1 MKRPTFGENDLPWTV
16 RQFQSPSSFSALP
29 VPRFPSKTQCDYIQD
44 LKRTLVE
51 SSGIQPGIYS
61 SLDSSLFDGV
71 DAVYAGLKSKLLEEL
86 TGVDVL
92 DLCIRLYKR
101 HEELL
106 GLILKSQHNLAALR
120 KFGDSRGSP
129 MEIQILWESLSPY
142 TESIRWLIEI
152 AVKHCD
158 SPGKNAKES
167 RLDLLIELARSIVE
181 WDMIWEIISHKVI
194 PHEVIVDNDFFAK
207 AQPTPKADK
216 AWQAYRRALM
226 PGMAESERD
235 QFELFQSP
243 RNEMSLEDIMDR
255 TGLKELDEPLMQ
267 ERGYNMN
274 DLVKFFLGLT
284 DSFGEREYFR
294 SPRQSNVVSFLSGK
308 WKLDPQRLERL
319 FLDYG
324 LSGQTLV
331 DVDSSKMLPVEN
343 ARRDSRL
350 LRRPVVLV
358 ERRGI
363 KYCLYGVETQSLG
376 FKMVLAR
383 IMSGRIDFI
392 KENPGGTLKKAIG
405 TLQEKSGLPFEH
417 DIANRCT
424 ELGFYS
430 RHRKETI
437 WGRRLPPGKGFG
449 PVDVF
454 VVDRKARRFV
464 LVEAKDVLDEGP
476 VPKEMKYERQE
487 FIEYLEKLRLQTSW
501 FEDHSADLKSEY
513 GITPE
518 EDYSVEG
525 VIVVN
530 NPRPWMFT
538 CDEPLPIVDDREFFN
553 LLKGGKKL
561 SIAPI
566 VA

>member
-1 MKRPTFGENDLPWTV
+1 M
-16 RQFQSPSSFSALP
+16 
-29 VPRFPSKTQCDYIQD
+29 
-44 LKRTLVE
+44 KRTLVG
-51 SSGIQPGIYS
+51 SSGIQPGVYS

-106 GLILKSQHNLAALR
+106 GHILKSQHNLAALR
-120 KFGDSRGSP
+120 KFGDSRRSP
-129 MEIQILWESLSPY
+129 MEIHILWERLSPY

-158 SPGKNAKES
+158 STGKNAKES

-181 WDMIWEIISHKVI
+181 WDMTWETISHKVI

-226 PGMAESERD
+226 PGMAEAGRD

-243 RNEMSLEDIMDR
+243 RNEMSLEDTMDR
-255 TGLKELDEPLMQ
+255 AGLEELDEPLMQ
-267 ERGYNMN
+267 ERGYNMS
-274 DLVKFFLGLT
+274 DLVKFFVGLT

-331 DVDSSKMLPVEN
+331 DVDSNKMLPVEN

-392 KENPGGTLKKAIG
+392 NENPGGILKKAIG

-424 ELGFYS
+424 ELGFCS

-437 WGRRLPPGKGFG
+437 LGRRLPSWKGL
-449 PVDVF
+449 
-454 VVDRKARRFV
+454 RSRRRV
-464 LVEAKDVLDEGP
+464 RG
-476 VPKEMKYERQE
+476 
-487 FIEYLEKLRLQTSW
+487 
-501 FEDHSADLKSEY
+501 
-513 GITPE
+513 
-518 EDYSVEG
+518 
-525 VIVVN
+525 
-530 NPRPWMFT
+530 RP
-538 CDEPLPIVDDREFFN
+538 
-553 LLKGGKKL
+553 
-561 SIAPI
+561 
-566 VA
+566 